1 MPVRRLDLIHDEQG
15 MTLVELMIA
24 TTTGVVVMTGVV
36 LTMIVTMRE
45 TNRVAGHV
53 EANQNARITMTKIL
67 NQLHSSCVAPQIAPL
82 QEDSTGT
89 LLSFIHQSGS
99 AVAPVPMLS
108 KISLTG
114 TTLSQSDYAVV
125 GGAAP
130 QWTFSTTA
138 SSTVQL
144 MTGVSAIS
152 SSVPIF
158 AYYAYSGG
166 RVSATPLTANPLG
179 ENATKAVQVDVSFQ
193 TAPPG
198 SKAISKDANA
208 ETEIQD
214 SALLRLTPPGYNP
227 ASANLPCQ

>member
-1 MPVRRLDLIHDEQG
+1 VTRPELFRDERG
-15 MTLVELMIA
+15 MTLVELMVA
-24 TTTGVVVMTGVV
+24 TTAGVVVMTGIV

-67 NQLHSSCVAPQIAPL
+67 NQLHSACVAPQITPV
-82 QEDSTGT
+82 QEESTGT

-99 AVAPVPMLS
+99 AVAPVPVLS
-108 KISLTG
+108 KVSLVG
-114 TTLSQSDYAVV
+114 ATLWQSDYPKT

-130 QWTFSTTA
+130 TWIFSETA

-152 SSVPIF
+152 ATVPIF
-158 AYYAYSGG
+158 SYFSYSNG
-166 RVSATPLTANPLG
+166 RVSATPLPASPLG
-179 ENATKAVQVDVSFQ
+179 ENAARAVQVDVAFQ
-193 TAPPG
+193 TAPAA
-198 SKAISKDANA
+198 SKTVSQDANA
-208 ETEIQD
+208 ETEIQN

>member
-1 MPVRRLDLIHDEQG
+1 MTRRELLRDERG
-15 MTLVELMIA
+15 MTLVELMVA
-24 TTTGVVVMTGVV
+24 TTAGVVVMTGIV

-53 EANQNARITMTKIL
+53 EANQNARITMTKVL
-67 NQLHSSCVAPQIAPL
+67 NQLHSACVAPQITPV

-99 AVAPVPMLS
+99 AVAPVPVLS
-108 KISLTG
+108 KISLAG
-114 TTLSQSDYAVV
+114 TTLSQSDYPKT

-130 QWTFSTTA
+130 TWNFSETA

-152 SSVPIF
+152 ASIPIF
-158 AYYAYSGG
+158 RYFSYSNGQ
-166 RVSATPLTANPLG
+166 VSATPLTASPLG
-179 ENATKAVQVDVSFQ
+179 ANAANAVQVDVAFQ
-193 TAPPG
+193 TAPSA
-198 SKAISKDANA
+198 SKTVSKDTNA